1 MLKCMGKNIS
11 KFFCRL
17 FDRTEKK
24 MKKILSLVLAL
35 SLLLGSALVL
45 TSCGAPKDEGAYI
58 PVYLGE
64 PIYDFDPTD
73 YYVDSNADQLMSLL
87 FEPLFT
93 VNDNGKLKKA
103 AADKYEVDE
112 EERTITIDIR
122 ETYWSDGSRVLASDF
137 IYAWRDVILDPTKSN
152 PAAALLYDIENAAEI
167 KKGEVSAYEFGAT
180 GSLYELKIV
189 YREGADYE
197 QLLMNLAS
205 VATAPLRQNGVAQS
219 SSYWAKSVNTI
230 YTNGPF
236 SVDTLDYDD
245 GILTLTRNLGYH
257 QNPNK
262 VDYDN
267 VVNPHV
273 LASTF
278 EVSGKTVDLTYSDI
292 EEKVVFV
299 MTDASLADR
308 SANADEA
315 KVYDD
320 LSTYTYVFDTTNPL
334 FAKKEVRQALSLVI
348 DRNAIINA
356 ITFGKAADGFIAPLA
371 AEDIEQSLIS
381 ASAKKAEAEQLLS
394 GVDFTG
400 ISKSFTLTVNNDE
413 ESIAIAEIVEA
424 AWESIGFNVTVK
436 AVGTVKN
443 TVIDFAN
450 STDIDI
456 LDSEIQYLVKEASK
470 GNVQFD
476 VIAVDWQMYSTDPF
490 VALAALTSDMNGCGA
505 SFDGA
510 DSTLRSNISGWSSA
524 EYDALIKSAY
534 GTAND
539 EARNGYLKDAEKL
552 LMEEMPIIP
561 LVFNETFV
569 FTAKGISKV
578 KVDGLGNLDFT
589 DVKLKKYEKYLPAE
603 EE

>member
-1 MLKCMGKNIS
+1 
-11 KFFCRL
+11 
-17 FDRTEKK
+17 
-24 MKKILSLVLAL
+24 MKKILSLVLVL

-45 TSCGAPKDEGAYI
+45 TSCGAPENEGAQI
-58 PVYLGE
+58 PVYLGG

-93 VNDNGKLKKA
+93 VNDNGKLKEA
-103 AADKYEVDE
+103 AAKKYDVDE
-112 EERTITIDIR
+112 EERTITIELR
-122 ETYWSDGSRVLASDF
+122 ETYWSDGSRVLASDY
-137 IYAWRDVILDPTKSN
+137 IYAWRDVILDPTKAN
-152 PAAALLYDIENAAEI
+152 PAAALFYDIENAVEI

-180 GSLYELKIV
+180 GSLYDITIV

-197 QLLMNLAS
+197 QLLKNLAS

-236 SVDTLDYDD
+236 QLNTLDYEE
-245 GILTLTRNLGYH
+245 GTLTVTRNVGYH

-267 VVNPHV
+267 EVNPY
-273 LASTF
+273 LLTSAF
-278 EVSGKTVDLTYSDI
+278 EVDGKAVNVSYKDLEEKTVFI
-292 EEKVVFV
+292 
-299 MTDASLADR
+299 MTDASLDDR
-308 SANADEA
+308 KANKDEA
-315 KVYDD
+315 EIYDD

-356 ITFGKAADGFIAPLA
+356 ITFGKAADGFVPPLA
-371 AEDIEQSLIS
+371 AENIEQSIIS
-381 ASAKKAEAEQLLS
+381 AEAKKAEAEQLLA
-394 GVDFTG
+394 GVNFAG
-400 ISKSFTLTVNNDE
+400 ISKSFTLTVNDDA

-436 AVGTVKN
+436 AVGTVESE
-443 TVIDFAN
+443 VIDFAN
-450 STDIDI
+450 STTIKV

-505 SFDGA
+505 IFNDA
-510 DSTLRSNISGWSSA
+510 DTTLRSNIAGWSNA
-524 EYDALIKSAY
+524 EYDALIDSAY
-534 GTAND
+534 ATAND
-539 EARNGYLKDAEKL
+539 EARSEYLKNAEKL
-552 LMEEMPIIP
+552 LIEEMPVIP

-578 KVDGLGNLDFT
+578 RIDGFGNLSFT
-589 DVKLKKYEKYLPAE
+589 DTKLRKYEKYLPTE

>member
-1 MLKCMGKNIS
+1 
-11 KFFCRL
+11 
-17 FDRTEKK
+17 
-24 MKKILSLVLAL
+24 MKKILSLVLVL

-45 TSCGAPKDEGAYI
+45 TSCGAPENEGAQI
-58 PVYLGE
+58 PVYLGG

-93 VNDNGKLKKA
+93 VNDNGKLKEA
-103 AADKYEVDE
+103 AAKKYDVDE
-112 EERTITIDIR
+112 EERTITIELR
-122 ETYWSDGSRVLASDF
+122 ETYWSDGSRVLASDY
-137 IYAWRDVILDPTKSN
+137 IYAWRDVILDPTKAN
-152 PAAALLYDIENAAEI
+152 PAAALFYDIENAVEI

-180 GSLYELKIV
+180 GSLYDITIV

-197 QLLMNLAS
+197 QLLKNLAS

-236 SVDTLDYDD
+236 QLNTLDYEE
-245 GILTLTRNLGYH
+245 GTLTVTRNVGYH

-267 VVNPHV
+267 EVNPY
-273 LASTF
+273 LLTSAF
-278 EVSGKTVDLTYSDI
+278 EVDGKAVNVSYKDLEEKTVFI
-292 EEKVVFV
+292 
-299 MTDASLADR
+299 MTDASLDDR
-308 SANADEA
+308 KANKDEA
-315 KVYDD
+315 EIYDD

-356 ITFGKAADGFIAPLA
+356 ITFGKAADGFVPPLA
-371 AEDIEQSLIS
+371 AENIEQSIIS
-381 ASAKKAEAEQLLS
+381 AEAKKAEAEQLLA
-394 GVDFTG
+394 GVNFAG
-400 ISKSFTLTVNNDE
+400 ISKSFTLTVNDDA

-436 AVGTVKN
+436 AVGTVESE
-443 TVIDFAN
+443 VIDFAN
-450 STDIDI
+450 STTIKV

-505 SFDGA
+505 IFNDA
-510 DSTLRSNISGWSSA
+510 DTTLRSNIAGWSNA
-524 EYDALIKSAY
+524 EYDALIDSAY
-534 GTAND
+534 ATAND
-539 EARNGYLKDAEKL
+539 EARSEYLKNAEKL
-552 LMEEMPIIP
+552 LIEEMPVIP

-578 KVDGLGNLDFT
+578 RIDGFGNLSFT
-589 DVKLKKYEKYLPAE
+589 DTKLRKYEK
-603 EE
+603 

>member
-1 MLKCMGKNIS
+1 
-11 KFFCRL
+11 
-17 FDRTEKK
+17 
-24 MKKILSLVLAL
+24 MKKIFSLVLVL
-35 SLLLGSALVL
+35 SLLLSSALVL
-45 TSCGAPKDEGAYI
+45 TSCGAPENEGAQI

-87 FEPLFT
+87 YEPLFT
-93 VNDNGKLKKA
+93 LTEKGKLKKA
-103 AADKYEVDE
+103 AADKYEVNE
-112 EERTITIDIR
+112 EERTIVIELR
-122 ETYWSDGSRVLASDF
+122 ETYWSDGSRVLASDY
-137 IYAWRDVILDPTKSN
+137 IYAWRDVILDPTKAN
-152 PAAALLYDIENAAEI
+152 PAAALFYDIENAAEI
-167 KKGEVSAYEFGAT
+167 KKGEASSYEFGAT
-180 GSLYELKIV
+180 GSLYEITIV

-197 QLLMNLAS
+197 QLLKNLAS

-219 SSYWAKSVNTI
+219 SSYWAKSVNSI

-236 SVDTLDYDD
+236 KVDTLDYED

-267 VVNPHV
+267 EVNPYI
-273 LASTF
+273 LTTPF
-278 EVSGKTVDLTYSDI
+278 EVAGKTVELSYSDI
-292 EEKVVFV
+292 EDKAIFI
-299 MTDASLADR
+299 MSDATLADR
-308 SANADEA
+308 SANKGEA

-356 ITFGKAADGFIAPLA
+356 ITFGKAATGFVSPA
-371 AEDIEQSLIS
+371 ASENIQQSLIS
-381 ASAKKAEAEQLLS
+381 ASANKAKAEQLLDT
-394 GVDFTG
+394 VDFTG
-400 ISKSFTLTVNNDE
+400 ISKSFTLTVNNDA
-413 ESIAIAEIVEA
+413 ESVAIAAIVEE
-424 AWESIGFNVTVK
+424 AWESLGFNVTVK
-436 AVGTVKN
+436 AVGAIESTI
-443 TVIDFAN
+443 IDFGN
-450 STDIDI
+450 STNIAV

-476 VIAVDWQMYSTDPF
+476 VIGIDWQMYSNDPF
-490 VALAALTSDMNGCGA
+490 VALASLTSDMNGCGA
-505 SFDGA
+505 IFNNA
-510 DSTLRSNISGWSSA
+510 DTTLRPNISGWSNA
-524 EYDALIKSAY
+524 AYDQKLASAY

-539 EARNGYLKDAEKL
+539 DARNGYLKEAEAIL
-552 LMEEMPIIP
+552 IDEMPIIP

-578 KVDGLGNLDFT
+578 KADGLGNLVFT
-589 DVKLKKYEKYLPAE
+589 DTKLKNYEDHFIVE

>member
-1 MLKCMGKNIS
+1 M
-11 KFFCRL
+11 
-17 FDRTEKK
+17 
-24 MKKILSLVLAL
+24 VL

-45 TSCGAPKDEGAYI
+45 TSCGAPENEGAQI
-58 PVYLGE
+58 PVYLGG

-93 VNDNGKLKKA
+93 VNDNGKLKEA
-103 AADKYEVDE
+103 AAKKYDVDE
-112 EERTITIDIR
+112 EERTITIELR
-122 ETYWSDGSRVLASDF
+122 ETYWSDGSRVLASDY
-137 IYAWRDVILDPTKSN
+137 IYAWRDVILDPTKAN
-152 PAAALLYDIENAAEI
+152 PAAALFYDIENAVEI

-180 GSLYELKIV
+180 GSLYDITIV

-197 QLLMNLAS
+197 QLLKNLAS

-236 SVDTLDYDD
+236 QLNTLDYEE
-245 GILTLTRNLGYH
+245 GTLTVTRNVGYH

-267 VVNPHV
+267 EVNPY
-273 LASTF
+273 LLTSAF
-278 EVSGKTVDLTYSDI
+278 EVDGKAVNVSYKDLEEKTVFI
-292 EEKVVFV
+292 
-299 MTDASLADR
+299 MTDASLDDR
-308 SANADEA
+308 KANKDEA
-315 KVYDD
+315 EIYDD

-356 ITFGKAADGFIAPLA
+356 ITFGKAADGFVPPLA
-371 AEDIEQSLIS
+371 AENIEQSIIS
-381 ASAKKAEAEQLLS
+381 AEAKKAEAEQLLA
-394 GVDFTG
+394 GVNFAG
-400 ISKSFTLTVNNDE
+400 ISKSFTLTVNDDA

-436 AVGTVKN
+436 AVGTVESE
-443 TVIDFAN
+443 VIDFAN
-450 STDIDI
+450 STTIKV

-505 SFDGA
+505 IFNDA
-510 DSTLRSNISGWSSA
+510 DTTLRSNIAGWSNA
-524 EYDALIKSAY
+524 EYDALIDSAY
-534 GTAND
+534 ATAND
-539 EARNGYLKDAEKL
+539 EARSEYLKNAEKL
-552 LMEEMPIIP
+552 LIEEMPVIP

-578 KVDGLGNLDFT
+578 RIDGFGNLSFT
-589 DVKLKKYEKYLPAE
+589 DTKLRKYEKYLPTE

>member
-1 MLKCMGKNIS
+1 
-11 KFFCRL
+11 
-17 FDRTEKK
+17 
-24 MKKILSLVLAL
+24 MKRILSLVLVL

-45 TSCGAPKDEGAYI
+45 TSCGAPDNEGAQI

-87 FEPLFT
+87 FEPLFAL
-93 VNDNGKLKKA
+93 NDNGKIKMA
-103 AADKYEVDE
+103 AAKEYDVDE
-112 EERTITIDIR
+112 DERTITIELR
-122 ETYWSDGSRVLASDF
+122 ETYWSDGSRVLASDY

-152 PAAALLYDIENAAEI
+152 PAAALFYDIENAVEI
-167 KKGEVSAYEFGAT
+167 KKGEKSCYEFGAT
-180 GSLYELKIV
+180 GSLYDITIV

-197 QLLMNLAS
+197 QLLKNLAS
-205 VATAPLRQNGVAQS
+205 VAAAPLRQNGVAQS
-219 SSYWAKSVNTI
+219 SSYWAKNINSI

-236 SVDTLDYDD
+236 QLDNLDYED
-245 GILTLTRNLGYH
+245 GILTIKRNLGYH

-267 VVNPHV
+267 EVRPHM
-273 LASTF
+273 LNTSF
-278 EVSGKTVDLTYSDI
+278 EVDGKPVEVSYSDI
-292 EEKVVFV
+292 EDKVVFI
-299 MTDASLADR
+299 MTDATLDDR
-308 SANADEA
+308 KSNKGEA

-334 FAKKEVRQALSLVI
+334 FAKKEVRKALSLVI
-348 DRNAIINA
+348 DRNAIISA
-356 ITFGKAADGFIAPLA
+356 ITFGKAADGFIAPPSA
-371 AEDIEQSLIS
+371 KEIEQSLIS
-381 ASAKKAEAEQLLS
+381 ASANKTEAENLLAQ
-394 GVDFTG
+394 VDFTG
-400 ISKSFTLTVNNDE
+400 ISKSFTLTVNDDE
-413 ESIAIAEIVEA
+413 ESLAIAEIVEA
-424 AWESIGFNVTVK
+424 AWESIGFSVTVK
-436 AVGTVKN
+436 PVGTIKS

-450 STDIDI
+450 STNIEVR
-456 LDSEIQYLVKEASK
+456 DSEIQYLVKEASK

-505 SFDGA
+505 IFDNA
-510 DSTLRSNISGWSSA
+510 DTALRSNIAGWSNA

-534 GTAND
+534 NTAND
-539 EARNGYLKDAEKL
+539 EARYEDLKNAEKL

-578 KVDGLGNLDFT
+578 KVDGFGNLKFT
-589 DVKLKKYEKYLPAE
+589 DVKLKNYEKYLPTE

>member
-1 MLKCMGKNIS
+1 
-11 KFFCRL
+11 
-17 FDRTEKK
+17 
-24 MKKILSLVLAL
+24 MKKILSLVLVL

-45 TSCGAPKDEGAYI
+45 TSCGAPENEGAQI
-58 PVYLGE
+58 PVYLGG

-93 VNDNGKLKKA
+93 VNDNGKLKEA
-103 AADKYEVDE
+103 AAKKYDVDE
-112 EERTITIDIR
+112 EERTITIELR
-122 ETYWSDGSRVLASDF
+122 ETYWSDGSRVLASDY
-137 IYAWRDVILDPTKSN
+137 IYAWRDVILDPTKAN
-152 PAAALLYDIENAAEI
+152 PAAALFYDIENAVEI

-180 GSLYELKIV
+180 GSLYDITIV

-197 QLLMNLAS
+197 QLLKNLAS

-236 SVDTLDYDD
+236 QLNTLDYEE
-245 GILTLTRNLGYH
+245 GTLTVTRNVGYH

-267 VVNPHV
+267 EVNPY
-273 LASTF
+273 LLTSAF
-278 EVSGKTVDLTYSDI
+278 EVDGKAVNVSYKDLEEKTVFI
-292 EEKVVFV
+292 
-299 MTDASLADR
+299 MTDASLDDR
-308 SANADEA
+308 KANKDEA
-315 KVYDD
+315 EIYDD

-356 ITFGKAADGFIAPLA
+356 ITFGKAADGFVPPLA
-371 AEDIEQSLIS
+371 AENIEQSIIS
-381 ASAKKAEAEQLLS
+381 AEAKKAEAEQLLA
-394 GVDFTG
+394 GVNFAG
-400 ISKSFTLTVNNDE
+400 ISKSFTLTVNDDA
-413 ESIAIAEIVEA
+413 ESIAIAEIVEV

-436 AVGTVKN
+436 AVGTVESE
-443 TVIDFAN
+443 VIDFAN
-450 STDIDI
+450 STTIKV

-505 SFDGA
+505 IFNNA
-510 DSTLRSNISGWSSA
+510 DTTLRSNIAGWSNA
-524 EYDALIKSAY
+524 EYDALIDSAY
-534 GTAND
+534 ATAND
-539 EARNGYLKDAEKL
+539 EARSEYLKNAEKL
-552 LMEEMPIIP
+552 LIEEMPVIP

-578 KVDGLGNLDFT
+578 RIDGFGNLSFT
-589 DVKLKKYEKYLPAE
+589 DAKLRKYEKYLPTE

>member
-1 MLKCMGKNIS
+1 M
-11 KFFCRL
+11 
-17 FDRTEKK
+17 
-24 MKKILSLVLAL
+24 VL

-45 TSCGAPKDEGAYI
+45 TSCGAPENEGAQI
-58 PVYLGE
+58 PVYLGG

-93 VNDNGKLKKA
+93 LDDDGDLKKA
-103 AADKYEVDE
+103 AAKKYDVDE
-112 EERTITIDIR
+112 EERTITIELR
-122 ETYWSDGSRVLASDF
+122 ETYWSDGSRVLASDY
-137 IYAWRDVILDPTKSN
+137 IYAWRDVILDPTKAN
-152 PAAALLYDIENAAEI
+152 PAAALFYDIENAVEI

-180 GSLYELKIV
+180 GSLYDITIV

-197 QLLMNLAS
+197 QLLKNLAS

-236 SVDTLDYDD
+236 QLNTLDYED
-245 GILTLTRNLGYH
+245 GTLTVTRNVGYH

-267 VVNPHV
+267 EVNPY
-273 LASTF
+273 LLTSAF
-278 EVSGKTVDLTYSDI
+278 EVDGKAVNVSYKDLEEKTVFI
-292 EEKVVFV
+292 
-299 MTDASLADR
+299 MTDASLDDR
-308 SANADEA
+308 KANKDEA
-315 KVYDD
+315 EIYDD

-356 ITFGKAADGFIAPLA
+356 ITFGKAADGFVPPLA
-371 AEDIEQSLIS
+371 AENIEQSIIS
-381 ASAKKAEAEQLLS
+381 AEAKKAEAEQLLA
-394 GVDFTG
+394 GVNFAG
-400 ISKSFTLTVNNDE
+400 ISKSFTLTVNDDA

-424 AWESIGFNVTVK
+424 AWESIGFSVTVK
-436 AVGTVKN
+436 AVGTVESE
-443 TVIDFAN
+443 VIDFAN
-450 STDIDI
+450 STTIKV

-505 SFDGA
+505 IFNNA
-510 DSTLRSNISGWSSA
+510 DTTLRPNIAGWSNA
-524 EYDALIKSAY
+524 EYDALIDSAY
-534 GTAND
+534 ATAND
-539 EARNGYLKDAEKL
+539 EARSEYLKNAEKL
-552 LMEEMPIIP
+552 LIEEMPVIP

-578 KVDGLGNLDFT
+578 RIDGFGNLSFT
-589 DVKLKKYEKYLPAE
+589 DTKLRKYEKYLPTE

>member
-1 MLKCMGKNIS
+1 
-11 KFFCRL
+11 
-17 FDRTEKK
+17 
-24 MKKILSLVLAL
+24 MKKILSLVLVL

-45 TSCGAPKDEGAYI
+45 TSCGAPENEGAQI
-58 PVYLGE
+58 PVYLGG

-93 VNDNGKLKKA
+93 VNDNGKLKEA
-103 AADKYEVDE
+103 AAKKYDVDE
-112 EERTITIDIR
+112 EERTITIELR
-122 ETYWSDGSRVLASDF
+122 ETYWSDGSRVLASDY
-137 IYAWRDVILDPTKSN
+137 IYAWRDVILDPTKAN
-152 PAAALLYDIENAAEI
+152 LAAALFYDIENAVEI

-180 GSLYELKIV
+180 GSLYDITIV

-197 QLLMNLAS
+197 QLLKNLAS

-236 SVDTLDYDD
+236 QLNTLDYED
-245 GILTLTRNLGYH
+245 GTLTVTRNVGYH

-267 VVNPHV
+267 EVNPY
-273 LASTF
+273 LLTSAF
-278 EVSGKTVDLTYSDI
+278 EVDGKAVNVSYKDLEEKTVFI
-292 EEKVVFV
+292 
-299 MTDASLADR
+299 MTDASLDDR
-308 SANADEA
+308 KANKDEA
-315 KVYDD
+315 EIYDD

-356 ITFGKAADGFIAPLA
+356 ITFGKAADGFVPPLA
-371 AEDIEQSLIS
+371 AENIEQSIIS
-381 ASAKKAEAEQLLS
+381 AEAKKAEAEQLLA
-394 GVDFTG
+394 GVNFAG
-400 ISKSFTLTVNNDE
+400 ISKSFTLTVNDDA

-436 AVGTVKN
+436 AVGTVESE
-443 TVIDFAN
+443 VIDFAN
-450 STDIDI
+450 STTIKV

-505 SFDGA
+505 IFNNA
-510 DSTLRSNISGWSSA
+510 DTTLRSNIAGWSNA
-524 EYDALIKSAY
+524 EYDALIDSAY
-534 GTAND
+534 ATAND
-539 EARNGYLKDAEKL
+539 EARSEYLKNAEKL
-552 LMEEMPIIP
+552 LIEEMPVIP

-578 KVDGLGNLDFT
+578 RIDGFGNLSFT
-589 DVKLKKYEKYLPAE
+589 DTKLRKYEKYLPTE